1 MGSASADN
9 VQVTVARVPRPNIA
23 QAIDV
28 PPGASV
34 ADVVKKVGAH
44 PDQVI
49 VIRDEQPI
57 PLDASVSEG
66 DVLRVVNVFS
76 GG

>member
-1 MGSASADN
+1 VDN
-9 VQVTVARVPRPNIA
+9 TVQVTVARVPRPNVA
-23 QAIDV
+23 QSFEV
-28 PPGASV
+28 QEGASV
-34 ADVVKKVGAH
+34 ADVVRKVGAH

-49 VIRDEQPI
+49 VIRGEQPM
-57 PLDASVSEG
+57 PLDALVREG

>member
-1 MGSASADN
+1 M
-9 VQVTVARVPRPNIA
+9 QVTVARAPRPNVA

-28 PPGASV
+28 PVGASV
-34 ADVVKKVGAH
+34 ADVVRKVGAH

-49 VIRDEQPI
+49 VIRNEQPI
-57 PLDASVSEG
+57 PLDACVHEG
-66 DVLRVVNVFS
+66 DVLRLVNVFS

>member
-1 MGSASADN
+1 M
-9 VQVTVARVPRPNIA
+9 QVTVARVPRPNVA
-23 QAIDV
+23 QNFEV
-28 PPGASV
+28 PAGASV
-34 ADVVKKVGAH
+34 ADVVRHVGAH

-57 PLDASVSEG
+57 PLDASVREG
-66 DVLRVVNVFS
+66 DVLRLINVFS

>member
-1 MGSASADN
+1 M
-9 VQVTVARVPRPNIA
+9 TVARVPRPNVVH
-23 QAIDV
+23 AIDV
-28 PPGASV
+28 PAGATV

-57 PLDASVSEG
+57 PLDASINEG

>member
-1 MGSASADN
+1 M
-9 VQVTVARVPRPNIA
+9 QVTVARVPRPNVA
-23 QAIDV
+23 QSFEVPAGAKVSDV
-28 PPGASV
+28 LR
-34 ADVVKKVGAH
+34 KVGAH

-49 VIRDEQPI
+49 VVRNEQPL
-57 PLDASVSEG
+57 PVDAPVNEG